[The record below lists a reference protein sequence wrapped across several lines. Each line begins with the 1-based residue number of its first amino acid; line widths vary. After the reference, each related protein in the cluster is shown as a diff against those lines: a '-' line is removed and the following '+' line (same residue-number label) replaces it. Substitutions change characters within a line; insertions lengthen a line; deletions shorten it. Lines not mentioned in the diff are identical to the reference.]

1 MGDGSGWGSIFQRF
15 EGGLCSLL
23 GDRGSPLV
31 DTLYGGSG
39 GSRFVIVDVG

>member
-23 GDRGSPLV
+23 GDRGSPLIGI
-31 DTLYGGSG
+31 LYGGSG
-39 GSRFVIVDVG
+39 GSRFFIVDVG